1 VTAARKHAGYTVR
14 EIEDLHR
21 TFKHYDRDDS
31 GSIERK
37 ELRTL
42 LKEAFPWA
50 TTSVQR
56 RQWLEELMKKI
67 DVDGNGK
74 LDFEEFLWLMREA
87 DDSRDAVDFAAEAI
101 VVPEVGLSIEEAEG
115 FREIFCECADS
126 HGLVALK
133 DVFSLLKFVEFSAD
147 QAERIA
153 KLVQEVGMPGQ
164 RGINFPAF
172 LKLLQRLYEDKSLG
186 VQQAS
191 DRLAG
196 QNGPPHQFRKKTLV
210 PQTPAGSLPDTDTS
224 STHSTTKRKSSVSS
238 LLKTVHRKSSVTPV
252 PDWDLNKRLEPNKRS
267 SAHEL
272 GRSSISRRPSV
283 GKASLASRA
292 TVANAGLVKDLQVKR
307 PSSTSSVGKTSLAAR
322 ATVANAGSVKDLA
335 VNVPSSTSSVGKAS
349 LAAPATVA
357 SAGLARDLSVNVPNS
372 ASRATIAPIASR
384 NGRGYRPTWHSCTT
398 QA

>member
-1 VTAARKHAGYTVR
+1 
-14 EIEDLHR
+14 
-21 TFKHYDRDDS
+21 
-31 GSIERK
+31 
-37 ELRTL
+37 
-42 LKEAFPWA
+42 
-50 TTSVQR
+50 
-56 RQWLEELMKKI
+56 
-67 DVDGNGK
+67 